1 MNALTDD
8 VRAYIAEQ
16 FTTTRRKYFRF
27 TDENGVAP
35 ICEAD

>member
-1 MNALTDD
+1 MSIAKD
-8 VRAYIAEQ
+8 VRAYVAEQ
-16 FTTTRRKYFRF
+16 FATTRRKNFSF

>member
-1 MNALTDD
+1 MIVAKD
-8 VRAYIAEQ
+8 VRAYIEEQ
-16 FTTTRRKYFRF
+16 FEATRRKEFSF

>member
-1 MNALTDD
+1 MSIANDMK
-8 VRAYIAEQ
+8 AYIAEQ
-16 FTTTRRKYFRF
+16 FRTTRRKNFSF